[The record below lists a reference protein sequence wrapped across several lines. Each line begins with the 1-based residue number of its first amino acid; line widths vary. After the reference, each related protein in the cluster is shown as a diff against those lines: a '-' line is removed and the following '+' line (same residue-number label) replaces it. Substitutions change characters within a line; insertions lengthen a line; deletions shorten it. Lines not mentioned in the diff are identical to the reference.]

1 MPITTTAPYKSGTLS
16 SIGTGA
22 NGVNTRLNTSG
33 ISWAAGDVG
42 RHVYFYSGNAKWESR
57 EIIAQGTNYCDILF
71 PFGEYPVLKPDGTE
85 VPSDTPSSGNSLG
98 VSYKLDDLDDGS
110 TLIKESVNFYRH
122 TTSNAW
128 TIGQNVMIHDTNK
141 TLEFNSEWTD
151 LDGIMQFGNLDSDGF
166 VRDSCCLMDNSTG
179 FGGFSLVGNNV
190 SAADDFGSF
199 RLFGGTFL
207 ITGTSQFLRMY
218 RNSGTS
224 EAVQIQAVNFNGP
237 AGGRVDGTKSYF
249 LDPIYSNLSSSIGPI
264 NPKSNV
270 AMIKGIRVN
279 SGAQVVYH
287 FWSVSKSITVPGIRF
302 NPNGITD
309 RFARLNS
316 NSSGHTLTLDDILVG
331 DIQTLQDNG
340 ITIFDQQSSL
350 SGSNIVKITNPLT
363 VKTQNNASGMRLR
376 IKNTNGTEVF
386 DENSDGNGDWAKT
399 SYEWGRVTISALTT
413 YDLDNAVIVAPYT
426 CNTRKYDKITQSFS
440 FDARS
445 PLSTVIPDVADSSIT
460 ETTKATVL
468 AYGTLETLDKFRDRH
483 KAEHVDNDD
492 VEDISAGGGAVDLA
506 ASTDIEASY
515 TGYALIIDATA
526 SQAWSRTA
534 GTVTIKAADLAP
546 GANYTNLIPFNS
558 LVFSNGATAS
568 CDVTFNSG
576 KSAVC
581 ANESVI
587 TGNVNINSGGTL
599 TYTDLTNIQIK
610 GNGASGGLLRIS
622 GATTSTT
629 LDLRSYTINSGF
641 EVENDSGED
650 ITLTL
655 NASQTVPTL
664 TETNGTIAVDS
675 SAPLTVNNLTSAYIY
690 LEDNLGAQQDYQTL
704 VTGTYNFGI
713 PATATGTWKLVIDR
727 QGFDRKSFTFTA
739 DGNAKEFDGILTQQV
754 DLAGGAIYQA
764 QSSSDVNIVG
774 ASSKIDVQN
783 STIAGSIIYDM
794 VQDYAVSAAGM
805 ADDTVDA
812 LSYFPTDNGN
822 YFSLATWQF
831 RRNASAVSLPTVNA
845 IVSQNS
851 DDPVDETNGQVSVQF
866 SGGGLT
872 ATAKQDVRDSMALD
886 LSPTVTAV
894 SGSIDTT
901 LNNTSVHSR
910 TSAAIRPS
918 L

>member
-1 MPITTTAPYKSGTLS
+1 MPITTTTPYKSGTLF

-33 ISWAAGDVG
+33 ISWTAGDVG

-85 VPSDTPSSGNSLG
+85 VPSDTPSNGNSLG

-141 TLEFNSEWTD
+141 TLEFNSEWVD

-179 FGGFSLVGNNV
+179 FGGFSQVGNNV
-190 SAADDFGSF
+190 STSDDFGSF
-199 RLFGGTFL
+199 RLFGGAFL
-207 ITGTSQFLRMY
+207 ITGTTQFLRIY

-224 EAVQIQAVNFNGP
+224 EAVQVQAVNFNGA

-492 VEDISAGGGAVDLA
+492 VEDISAGGGAVDLTT
-506 ASTDIEASY
+506 STNIETSY
-515 TGYALIIDATA
+515 TGYALIIDSIAA
-526 SQAWSRTA
+526 AWSHSS
-534 GTVTIKAADLAP
+534 GTITI
-546 GANYTNLIPFNS
+546 GASTLTSGSNYTNLIPFS
-558 LVFSNGATAS
+558 TLTFANGATAS
-568 CDVTFNSG
+568 CNVILNNTVV
-576 KSAVC
+576 ATT
-581 ANESVI
+581 ANQGVL
-587 TGNVNINSGGTL
+587 TGNVNINNGGRL
-599 TYTDLTNIQIK
+599 DLVDLTTNQLI
-610 GNGASGGLLRIS
+610 GTGASGGRIKIN
-622 GATTSTT
+622 GASTSTIV
-629 LDLRSYTINSGF
+629 DLRAYTINSGF
-641 EVENDSGED
+641 EIENNSG
-650 ITLTL
+650 IAVTVKLLLTQTNPTLIQTSGTLTIDK
-655 NASQTVPTL
+655 SV
-664 TETNGTIAVDS
+664 II
-675 SAPLTVNNLTSAYIY
+675 SAPNILDDSYVRLFN
-690 LEDNLGAQQDYQTL
+690 
-704 VTGTYNFGI
+704 VT
-713 PATATGTWKLVIDR
+713 TAT
-727 QGFDRKSFTFTA
+727 
-739 DGNAKEFDGILTQQV
+739 E
-754 DLAGGAIYQA
+754 
-764 QSSSDVNIVG
+764 
-774 ASSKIDVQN
+774 
-783 STIAGSIIYDM
+783 
-794 VQDYAVSAAGM
+794 
-805 ADDTVDA
+805 
-812 LSYFPTDNGN
+812 
-822 YFSLATWQF
+822 
-831 RRNASAVSLPTVNA
+831 
-845 IVSQNS
+845 
-851 DDPVDETNGQVSVQF
+851 
-866 SGGGLT
+866 
-872 ATAKQDVRDSMALD
+872 LD
-886 LSPTVTAV
+886 LSTV
-894 SGSIDTT
+894 SGGSGYSYSFIDGVDGSVGNEIRLDVALYNPTGPVIKEMLRLTGTLTSTGLTFNQQQSNWTAMINTYNRGAPYNNPATITGYTLDVANIEVDATVDPIDGWEIASWLYYQIVTTTSGMRNYFQSFVALDDSNFRIDDSIVD
-901 LNNTSVHSR
+901 LKFDNTSGTPSVWNNASWTRSDGTSIVADTSGTIDFQNGLINVISVSGTKDSTIDDILVHSR
-910 TSAAIRPS
+910 NAAS
-918 L
+918 NTQT